1 MTSTMMKNKIRDV
14 SFPDAK
20 KAGMNVI
27 DLILEFTVS
36 ALKIA
41 PGLGFEKVTRDL
53 KILKEQIQTCNGPFL
68 DENIAETY
76 VGLSLH
82 QIITWY
88 KPIRPQ
94 LGQFY
99 NAHLRIADF
108 AFENPEIID
117 YDLLNI
123 CETRR
128 EQVIKVNEISNY
140 IIPNIKSNKNDKAAI
155 YALFYNHILK
165 TESTEYAFIDALAE
179 FVKKMKEH
187 DSLVNINMSEI
198 FSVLKAVPTR
208 NHKFVTD
215 GRAIRSLLAHNHFK
229 LILNDKSWSV
239 HFKSPFDWEYS
250 YHRTFT
256 GDQFIEFVSITDLLY
271 KSTFSIIALIML
283 INILKNRFVRP
294 PLFPL

>member
-1 MTSTMMKNKIRDV
+1 MMKNKIRDV

-27 DLILEFTVS
+27 DLILEFTIS
-36 ALKIA
+36 ARKTV
-41 PGLGFEKVTRDL
+41 PGLGFEKVTKDL
-53 KILKEQIQTCNGPFL
+53 QILKEQIRTCDEPFL
-68 DENIAETY
+68 DESVAETY

-82 QIITWY
+82 QIINWY
-88 KPIRPQ
+88 EPIRPQ
-94 LGQFY
+94 LRQFY
-99 NAHLRIADF
+99 GAHLRIADF
-108 AFENPEIID
+108 AFEHPEIIE

-123 CETRR
+123 CEARR

-140 IIPNIKSNKNDKAAI
+140 IIPNIRSNKNDKAAI

-165 TESTEYAFIDALAE
+165 TESTEYTFIDALAE
-179 FVKKMKEH
+179 FVKKMKES
-187 DSLVNINMSEI
+187 DSLVNINMREI
-198 FSVLKAVPTR
+198 FSVLKAVPTK

-229 LILNDKSWSV
+229 LIFNNNSWSV
-239 HFKSPFDWEYS
+239 HFQSPFDWDYA

-294 PLFPL
+294 PLFSIW